1 MFLCR
6 NNIDIFNKQVKA
18 IEGNKRKQMEDS
30 ETDEELPSLDIAN
43 HYKQMLELVKPGETV
58 QKAICRLGGSK
69 GSSRSASSRWKKR
82 KNKEGTSGE
91 NVDNEM
97 TPEENADKENFE
109 KLQLLTRLAD
119 DIIQSGDMD
128 IYQQT
133 YEKMSFHVNL
143 KSNGRKTS
151 PSEIA
156 DAALDMFGDDFD
168 ENVDE
173 TRAAAETEQ
182 TSSVMSSMYYL

>member
-1 MFLCR
+1 M
-6 NNIDIFNKQVKA
+6 V
-18 IEGNKRKQMEDS
+18 DS

-43 HYKQMLELVKPGETV
+43 HYKQMLELMKSGETV

-82 KNKEGTSGE
+82 KNTEGTSDE
-91 NVDNEM
+91 NADTEM
-97 TPEENADKENFE
+97 TPDEKADKENFE

-119 DIIQSGDMD
+119 DVIQSGDMD

-133 YEKMSFHVNL
+133 YEKMSFHINL
-143 KSNGRKTS
+143 KSNGSKTG

-156 DAALDMFGDDFD
+156 DSSLDMFGDDFD
-168 ENVDE
+168 EKVDE
-173 TRAAAETEQ
+173 ARTTAETEQ
-182 TSSVMSSMYYL
+182 TSSVMSGMYYL